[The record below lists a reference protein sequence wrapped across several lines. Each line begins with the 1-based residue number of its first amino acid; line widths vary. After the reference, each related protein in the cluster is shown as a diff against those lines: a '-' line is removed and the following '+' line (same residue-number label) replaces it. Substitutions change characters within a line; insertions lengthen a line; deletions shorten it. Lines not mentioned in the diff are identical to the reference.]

1 MTLLGPSGCGKTTTL
16 NIIAGLEEVTSGEVR
31 IGGRAVNDLGPFER
45 DVAMVFQNYALY
57 PHMTVAE
64 NIGFTLRLRKRPREE
79 IRARVGQVAATLEL
93 EHLLERLPRE
103 LSGGQQQRVALGRAL
118 IREPAVFLFDE
129 PFSNLDAALRV
140 RMRSEIKELH
150 QRLRVTSVFVTHD
163 QEEAMSI
170 SDRVAIMR
178 AGRVEQVGT
187 PEEVYARPVSTYV
200 ARFVGS
206 PQMELLS
213 GELLRTDGSARY
225 HVGEVSFPVPPG
237 VAAHPHRCPG
247 GHGHQARA
255 HHAGRRGCA
264 RHRPGGAATRPHDL
278 RLGEL
283 GRRAPDRPTAGH
295 GPSVTRRAGV
305 DRARPRSSPVLR
317 PRQRPTQRDR
327 TELLTGGPFD
337 VSFPNEGDRAR
348 AQSRSAGGSSCTGV
362 APAIASQ
369 VEHLPILH
377 RVAPVDAGWRAAHA
391 AGPFSGRRG
400 G

>member
-1 MTLLGPSGCGKTTTL
+1 MADVELVGVTKRYGQVAACEDVHLRIEDGEFVTLLGPSGCGKTTTL

-31 IGGRAVNDLGPFER
+31 IGGRPVNDLGPFER

-213 GELLRTDGSARY
+213 GELLRTGDSTRY
-225 HVGEVSFPVPPG
+225 QVGEVSFPVPPA
-237 VAAHPHRCPG
+237 VAG
-247 GHGHQARA
+247 
-255 HHAGRRGCA
+255 
-264 RHRPGGAATRPHDL
+264 T
-278 RLGEL
+278 
-283 GRRAPDRPTAGH
+283 
-295 GPSVTRRAGV
+295 
-305 DRARPRSSPVLR
+305 
-317 PRQRPTQRDR
+317 
-327 TELLTGGPFD
+327 LTD
-337 VSFPNEGDRAR
+337 
-348 AQSRSAGGSSCTGV
+348 
-362 APAIASQ
+362 
-369 VEHLPILH
+369 
-377 RVAPVDAGWRAAHA
+377 APVDVGIRPEHITLGGRGVPATVRVVQPLGPMTYVSVSWTGGHLTARLPGMVHLSPGEQVSIALDPDRLLFFDRA
-391 AGPFSGRRG
+391 SGRRSETG
-400 G
+400 PSH